1 MVSPFS
7 TCSSDFHVKMVDIV
21 SNYIYACQKGCLW
34 VASDSDIGEDDNI
47 LKGNCTQLNTSK

>member
-1 MVSPFS
+1 MVG
-7 TCSSDFHVKMVDIV
+7 TV

-47 LKGNCTQLNTSK
+47 LKGNCTQLNTSE